1 MAPEIVPREFLL
13 ELVLEP
19 RPLLHIVVL
28 NAINLP
34 AVAFKGTDRAQSQA
48 IFAGILGTPLE
59 EAAAAAATSE
69 ETVAQAQS
77 PLLAGVG
84 TVVELVVVTEDSV
97 DVETG
102 DV

>member
-1 MAPEIVPREFLL
+1 LKQRGG
-13 ELVLEP
+13 
-19 RPLLHIVVL
+19 LLHIVVL

-34 AVAFKGTDRAQSQA
+34 AVAFKGTDWAQSQA
-48 IFAGILGTPLE
+48 ICAGIVGTPPE
-59 EAAAAAATSE
+59 EAVAAAATSE

-84 TVVELVVVTEDSV
+84 TVVELVIVTEDSV
-97 DVETG
+97 DVEPG

>member
-1 MAPEIVPREFLL
+1 MKQRG
-13 ELVLEP
+13 
-19 RPLLHIVVL
+19 LLHIVVL

-34 AVAFKGTDRAQSQA
+34 AVAFKGTDWAQSQA
-48 IFAGILGTPLE
+48 ICAGILGTLLE

-77 PLLAGVG
+77 SLLAGVG
-84 TVVELVVVTEDSV
+84 TVVELVAVTEDSV
-97 DVETG
+97 DVEPG